1 MTDLVLQHGLSF
13 ADLYSREGLVRL
25 DAAFMAHLQT
35 ADASLFALLAAGRAA
50 PEKLAAKDESDLIV
64 DIAPHLEDFIA
75 GLFGIQ
81 AEVLAHQSQHDELSP
96 LYTVKRLFVQRRA
109 AKGAKPDEIAKL
121 DGRALTAK
129 LEAQMGEKLT
139 DRSFATHVAHWLN
152 NEAQY
157 ANKLDIAAQ
166 YAAWATHSV
175 EGKKLWRDSILFKIP
190 HRLDMHRLVPVK
202 TIVRDGVTMLHL
214 GAEHHRDREGF
225 ALTDPGM
232 DLIHALDHAN
242 YCIWCHN
249 QGKDSCS
256 HGIKDKKAGGF
267 ASTVF
272 GVTLN
277 GCPLEEKISEM
288 NLVKARGNSIGA
300 MAIAAID
307 NPMMAGTGHRIC
319 NDCMKACIYQKQDPV
334 DIPQIETR
342 TLKDVL
348 ALPWGFEVYSLLTR
362 WNPLDLRRPIPKAES
377 GYKVLVVGLGP
388 AGFTL
393 AHHLM
398 NDGHHVVG
406 IDGLK

>member
-1 MTDLVLQHGLSF
+1 
-13 ADLYSREGLVRL
+13 
-25 DAAFMAHLQT
+25 
-35 ADASLFALLAAGRAA
+35 
-50 PEKLAAKDESDLIV
+50 
-64 DIAPHLEDFIA
+64 
-75 GLFGIQ
+75 
-81 AEVLAHQSQHDELSP
+81 
-96 LYTVKRLFVQRRA
+96 
-109 AKGAKPDEIAKL
+109 
-121 DGRALTAK
+121 
-129 LEAQMGEKLT
+129 MGEKLT
-139 DRSFATHVAHWLN
+139 DRSFAEHVAHWLN

-157 ANKLDIAAQ
+157 ADKLDIAAQ
-166 YAAWATHSV
+166 YAAWATHST
-175 EGKKLWRDSILFKIP
+175 EGKKLWHDSILFKIP

-202 TIVRDGVTMLHL
+202 TIVHDGVTMLHL
-214 GAEHHRDREGF
+214 PEEHHRHREGF
-225 ALTDPGM
+225 ALTDQGM
-232 DLIHALDHAN
+232 DLVHALDHAN

-267 ASTVF
+267 AATVF

-334 DIPQIETR
+334 DIPQVETR

-348 ALPWGFEVYSLLTR
+348 ALPWGFEIYSLLTR

-388 AGFTL
+388 G
-393 AHHLM
+393 
-398 NDGHHVVG
+398 
-406 IDGLK
+406 GLHPRASSDE